1 MLAPPPS
8 AIEFVGHETFMRTVA
23 PLAPVFCA
31 PVAVTTWAVAGPCAP
46 SRALRTLCTLRA
58 RYTLGARGAL
68 DALCPSRALSSG

>member
-31 PVAVTTWAVAGPCAP
+31 PVAVTTWAVAGPC
-46 SRALRTLCTLRA
+46 RALPRLAHPVHPACPLHPGRPW
-58 RYTLGARGAL
+58 AL